1 MKTHISNIK
10 SNIKS
15 NNIILYGKK
24 KIIFISILIIC
35 FIFYLIYLNK
45 EYFANNNS
53 NIIVKRI
60 R

>member
-24 KIIFISILIIC
+24 KIIFISILPGSESEI
-35 FIFYLIYLNK
+35 LELQKRLNG
-45 EYFANNNS
+45 
-53 NIIVKRI
+53 
-60 R
+60 